1 MRLSERGPAKL
12 VLAALLVA
20 VICPSSGSGEDVEA
34 LLKKGIELRRHG
46 RDREALVEFQ
56 RAAQI
61 SRTARVTAQIAL
73 AEQALGLWVEAESDM
88 REALASAQD
97 PWIAKNRSVLEGA
110 LGTVRNHVGTV
121 EIWGA
126 PEGGEVLLDDK
137 MVGHLPSTGPISF
150 ATEDLDLVVRAPGY
164 LQIKRTIHIQ
174 IGAANREH
182 VDLRRL
188 PPPERRI
195 EVAVAPVPA
204 SKPPPSV
211 DLASQLPAPPPVE
224 DEHAPIYRKW
234 WFWGGVGAVVI
245 GAAAFLVL
253 SRSGGTTHSCPP
265 DISSGQCFPSP

>member
-1 MRLSERGPAKL
+1 

-182 VDLRRL
+182 VDLRSCQRPHRSRMST
-188 PPPERRI
+188 PPFI
-195 EVAVAPVPA
+195 E
-204 SKPPPSV
+204 
-211 DLASQLPAPPPVE
+211 
-224 DEHAPIYRKW
+224 
-234 WFWGGVGAVVI
+234 
-245 GAAAFLVL
+245 
-253 SRSGGTTHSCPP
+253 SGG
-265 DISSGQCFPSP
+265 SGEAWVR